1 MPSFACN
8 TVFWGCIPVNVP
20 VVMKKIV
27 VSVLIA
33 FTLVSSANAAKATP
47 PLEALL
53 PAGTVLVLAAPN
65 YASAKKHFKASASGR
80 FWDSAEFKPF
90 RKKLAAGF
98 EANVMAEI
106 EEELA
111 IDFDAF
117 EKMASGSVA
126 LAVVPG
132 QDAGEE
138 PALLLLLDAGRK
150 SVTLRRALSRLERDW
165 KKDDREVSET
175 EIGGVDFTTVSD
187 PEGDQ
192 QVHIGRV
199 GAQLFVGT
207 KSAQIEGVL
216 ARLNGK
222 GSGTLAD
229 NPAFAAD
236 HGAVLKG
243 ADFYVWANPG
253 AVLPQLLDNLPDG
266 AELGIDFGEVVGALG
281 INGLGTFAMAYS
293 ERPSGAHYEL
303 FIGLPKANRKGLF
316 SLLETK
322 QADASPPPF
331 VPANVGGFLRWR
343 LNMDA
348 AWKNLEKLLL
358 ELSPDVANM
367 VEFTVGLLG
376 KDKDSNFDFKKS
388 FLNNFGDDLIL
399 YQMPPKSSAL
409 NDIGAGPIVVLVK
422 SPNPDE
428 LIKGIGAVP
437 GILPPPLNEAAM
449 LPRRLGDHTVYS
461 FELAEFPDPSTG
473 ELVKM
478 ELLLAARDGY
488 MAVSTDADLLQM
500 FLDGKTMGSLAKRDG
515 LATAA
520 TSVGGMDSG
529 FFSYQNDRDM
539 VLSTM
544 DTLRDNADQF
554 DMIFSMIP
562 MDGFGEVSLS
572 EWLDFSLLPTGSKIA
587 KYFDFTVYGAETNDR
602 GISLKMFSPRPA
614 TLKR

>member
-1 MPSFACN
+1 
-8 TVFWGCIPVNVP
+8 
-20 VVMKKIV
+20 MKKIIV
-27 VSVLIA
+27 HALIS
-33 FTLVSSANAAKATP
+33 FTLILSAEAAEDTKS
-47 PLEALL
+47 LEALL
-53 PAGTVLVLAAPN
+53 PAETVLVMAAPN
-65 YASAKKHFKASASGR
+65 YASAKKHFKGGAAAR

-90 RKKLAAGF
+90 RKKLVNGF
-98 EANVMAEI
+98 EENVLVTI

-111 IDFDAF
+111 IDFEAF
-117 EKMASGSVA
+117 EEMASGPVA

-132 QDAGEE
+132 LAAGEE

-150 SVTLRRALSRLERDW
+150 SFALRRTLSRMEREW
-165 KKDDREVSET
+165 KKADRKVSET
-175 EIGGVDFTTVSD
+175 EIGGVDFTTLSE
-187 PEGDQ
+187 PEGNRQ
-192 QVHIGRV
+192 MHVGRV
-199 GAQLFVGT
+199 GAQLIIGT
-207 KSAQIEGVL
+207 KPAQIEGVL

-222 GSGTLAD
+222 GDGTLAD
-229 NPAFAAD
+229 NAAFAAS
-236 HGAVLKG
+236 HSALLKE
-243 ADFYVWANPG
+243 ADFYVWANPS

-266 AELGIDFGEVVGALG
+266 AELGIDFGEVVSALG
-281 INGLGTFAMAYS
+281 IKGLGTFAMAYS

-303 FIGLPKANRKGLF
+303 FIGLPKAKRKGLF
-316 SLLETK
+316 GLLETK
-322 QADASPPPF
+322 RADASPPPF

-343 LNMDA
+343 LDMDA
-348 AWKNLEKLLL
+348 AWKNLDKLLL

-376 KDKDSNFDFKKS
+376 KDKDANFDFRKS

-399 YQMPPKSSAL
+399 YQMPPKGTAL
-409 NDIGAGPIVVLVK
+409 NGIGAGPIVVLVK

-437 GILPPPLNEAAM
+437 GILPPPLNETAM

-488 MAVSTDADLLQM
+488 MAVATDTDLLQV
-500 FLDGKTMGSLAKRDG
+500 FLDGKTSSSLAKRDG

-520 TSVGGMDSG
+520 ASVGGMDSG
-529 FFSYQNDRDM
+529 IFGYQNDRNM
-539 VLSTM
+539 VLNTM

-554 DMIFSMIP
+554 DMILSMIP
-562 MDGFGEVSLS
+562 TDGFGEVSLS

>member
-1 MPSFACN
+1 
-8 TVFWGCIPVNVP
+8 
-20 VVMKKIV
+20 MKKIV

-111 IDFDAF
+111 IDFEAF

-126 LAVVPG
+126 LAVLPG

-216 ARLNGK
+216 A
-222 GSGTLAD
+222 
-229 NPAFAAD
+229 AD

-266 AELGIDFGEVVGALG
+266 AELGIDFGEVVGTLG

-520 TSVGGMDSG
+520 ASVGGMDSG
-529 FFSYQNDRDM
+529 IFGYQNDRDM
-539 VLSTM
+539 VLSTI
-544 DTLRDNADQF
+544 DTLRDNTDQF
-554 DMIFSMIP
+554 DMILSMIP
-562 MDGFGEVSLS
+562 MDDLGEVSLG

>member
-1 MPSFACN
+1 
-8 TVFWGCIPVNVP
+8 
-20 VVMKKIV
+20 MKKIV
-27 VSVLIA
+27 VSILVG
-33 FTLVSSANAAKATP
+33 FTLVSSAKAAKAAP
-47 PLEALL
+47 SLEALL
-53 PAGTVLVLAAPN
+53 PAETVLVVAAPN
-65 YASAKKHFKASASGR
+65 YASAKKHFKDSASGQ

-90 RKKLAAGF
+90 RKKLADGF
-98 EANVMAEI
+98 EANVLAGI

-111 IDFDAF
+111 IDFEAF
-117 EKMASGSVA
+117 EKMASGPVA

-150 SVTLRRALSRLERDW
+150 SVTLRRTLSRLERDW
-165 KKDDREVSET
+165 RKNDREVSET

-187 PEGDQ
+187 PEGDR

-199 GAQLFVGT
+199 GAQLVVGT

-222 GSGTLAD
+222 GAGALAG

-236 HGAVLKG
+236 HGAVLRG

-266 AELGIDFGEVVGALG
+266 AEVGIDFGEVVGALG
-281 INGLGTFAMAYS
+281 IDGLGTLAMAYS
-293 ERPSGAHYEL
+293 ERPDGAHSEL
-303 FIGLPKANRKGLF
+303 FIGLPKAKRKGLF
-316 SLLETK
+316 GLLETK
-322 QADASPPPF
+322 RADTSPPPF
-331 VPANVGGFLRWR
+331 VPANVGAFSRWR
-343 LNMDA
+343 LDMDA
-348 AWKNLEKLLL
+348 AWKNLEKLML

-376 KDKDSNFDFKKS
+376 KDKDSNFDFRKS
-388 FLNNFGDDLIL
+388 FLNNFGDDLIV
-399 YQMPPKSSAL
+399 YQMPPKGTAL
-409 NDIGAGPIVVLVK
+409 NDIGAGPMVVLVK

-428 LIKGIGAVP
+428 LIKGVGAVP

-478 ELLLAARDGY
+478 ELLLAARNGY
-488 MAVSTDADLLQM
+488 MAAATDADLLQA
-500 FLDGKTMGSLAKRDG
+500 FLDGKTNGGLAKRDG
-515 LATAA
+515 LAAA
-520 TSVGGMDSG
+520 TVLVGGMDSG
-529 FFSYQNDRDM
+529 FFGYQNDRDM

-544 DTLRDNADQF
+544 NTLRDNADQF

-562 MDGFGEVSLS
+562 TDGFGEVSLS

-587 KYFDFTVYGAETNDR
+587 KYFDFTVYGAETDDR
-602 GISLKMFSPRPA
+602 GISLKTFSPRQA

>member
-1 MPSFACN
+1 
-8 TVFWGCIPVNVP
+8 
-20 VVMKKIV
+20 MKKIV
-27 VSVLIA
+27 VSILVG
-33 FTLVSSANAAKATP
+33 FTLVSSAKAAKAAP
-47 PLEALL
+47 SLEALL
-53 PAGTVLVLAAPN
+53 PAETVLVVAAPN
-65 YASAKKHFKASASGR
+65 YASAKKHFKDSASGQ

-90 RKKLAAGF
+90 RKKLADGF
-98 EANVMAEI
+98 EANVLAGI

-111 IDFDAF
+111 IDFEAF
-117 EKMASGSVA
+117 EEMASGPVA

-150 SVTLRRALSRLERDW
+150 SVTLRRTLSRLERDW
-165 KKDDREVSET
+165 RKGDREVSET

-187 PEGDQ
+187 PEGDR

-199 GAQLFVGT
+199 GAQLVVGT

-222 GSGTLAD
+222 GAGTLAG

-236 HGAVLKG
+236 HGAVLRG

-266 AELGIDFGEVVGALG
+266 AEVGIDFGEVVGALG
-281 INGLGTFAMAYS
+281 IDGLGTLAMAYS
-293 ERPSGAHYEL
+293 ERPDGAHSEL
-303 FIGLPKANRKGLF
+303 FIGLPKAKRKGLF
-316 SLLETK
+316 GLLETK
-322 QADASPPPF
+322 RADTSPPPF
-331 VPANVGGFLRWR
+331 VPANVGAFSRWR
-343 LNMDA
+343 LDMDA
-348 AWKNLEKLLL
+348 AWKNLEKLML

-376 KDKDSNFDFKKS
+376 KDKDSNFDFRKS
-388 FLNNFGDDLIL
+388 FLNNFGDDLII
-399 YQMPPKSSAL
+399 YQMPPKGTAL
-409 NDIGAGPIVVLVK
+409 NDIGAGPMVVLVK

-478 ELLLAARDGY
+478 ELLLAARNGY
-488 MAVSTDADLLQM
+488 MAAATDADLLQA
-500 FLDGKTMGSLAKRDG
+500 FLDGKTNGGLAKRDG
-515 LATAA
+515 LAAA
-520 TSVGGMDSG
+520 TILVGGMDSG
-529 FFSYQNDRDM
+529 FFGYQNDRDM

-562 MDGFGEVSLS
+562 TDGFGEVSLS

-587 KYFDFTVYGAETNDR
+587 KYFDFTVYGAETDDR
-602 GISLKMFSPRPA
+602 GISLKTFSPRQA

>member
-1 MPSFACN
+1 
-8 TVFWGCIPVNVP
+8 
-20 VVMKKIV
+20 MKKIV
-27 VSVLIA
+27 VSILVG
-33 FTLVSSANAAKATP
+33 FTLVSSAKAAKAAP
-47 PLEALL
+47 SLEALL
-53 PAGTVLVLAAPN
+53 PAETVLVVAAPN
-65 YASAKKHFKASASGR
+65 YASAKKHFKASASGQ

-90 RKKLAAGF
+90 RKKLADGF
-98 EANVMAEI
+98 EANVLAGI

-111 IDFDAF
+111 IDFEAF
-117 EKMASGSVA
+117 EEMASGPVA

-138 PALLLLLDAGRK
+138 PALLMLLDAGRK
-150 SVTLRRALSRLERDW
+150 SVTLRRTLSRLERDW
-165 KKDDREVSET
+165 RKNDREVSET
-175 EIGGVDFTTVSD
+175 EIGGVDFTTVRD
-187 PEGDQ
+187 PEGDR

-199 GAQLFVGT
+199 GAQLVVGT

-222 GSGTLAD
+222 GAGALAG

-236 HGAVLKG
+236 HGAVLRG

-266 AELGIDFGEVVGALG
+266 AEVGIDFGEVVGALG
-281 INGLGTFAMAYS
+281 IDGLGTLAMAYS
-293 ERPSGAHYEL
+293 ERPDGAHSEL
-303 FIGLPKANRKGLF
+303 FIGLPKAKRKGLF
-316 SLLETK
+316 GLLETK
-322 QADASPPPF
+322 RADTSPPPF
-331 VPANVGGFLRWR
+331 VPANVGAFSRWR
-343 LNMDA
+343 LDMDA
-348 AWKNLEKLLL
+348 AWKNLEKLML

-376 KDKDSNFDFKKS
+376 KDKDSNFDFRKS
-388 FLNNFGDDLIL
+388 FLNNFGDDLII
-399 YQMPPKSSAL
+399 YQMPPKGTAL
-409 NDIGAGPIVVLVK
+409 NDIGAGPMVVLVK

-449 LPRRLGDHTVYS
+449 LPRRLGDHTVYG

-478 ELLLAARDGY
+478 ELLLAARNGY
-488 MAVSTDADLLQM
+488 MAAATDADLLQA
-500 FLDGKTMGSLAKRDG
+500 FLDGKTNGGLAKRDG
-515 LATAA
+515 LAAA
-520 TSVGGMDSG
+520 TVLVGGMDSG
-529 FFSYQNDRDM
+529 FFGYQNDRDM

-562 MDGFGEVSLS
+562 TDGFGEVSLS

-587 KYFDFTVYGAETNDR
+587 KYFDFTVYGAETDDR
-602 GISLKMFSPRPA
+602 GISLKTFSPRQA

>member
-1 MPSFACN
+1 
-8 TVFWGCIPVNVP
+8 
-20 VVMKKIV
+20 MKKIIV
-27 VSVLIA
+27 PALIS
-33 FTLVSSANAAKATP
+33 FTLILSAEAAEDTKS
-47 PLEALL
+47 LEALL
-53 PAGTVLVLAAPN
+53 PAETVLVMAAPN
-65 YASAKKHFKASASGR
+65 YTSAKKHFKGGAAAR

-90 RKKLAAGF
+90 RKKLVNGF
-98 EANVMAEI
+98 EENLLVRI

-111 IDFDAF
+111 IDFEAF
-117 EKMASGSVA
+117 EEMASGPVA

-132 QDAGEE
+132 QAAGEE

-150 SVTLRRALSRLERDW
+150 SFALRRTLSRMERDW
-165 KKDDREVSET
+165 KKADRKVSET
-175 EIGGVDFTTVSD
+175 EIGGVEFTTLSE
-187 PEGDQ
+187 PEGNRQ
-192 QVHIGRV
+192 MHVGRV
-199 GAQLFVGT
+199 GAQLIIGT
-207 KSAQIEGVL
+207 KPAQIEGVL

-222 GSGTLAD
+222 GDGTLAD
-229 NPAFAAD
+229 NAAFAAS
-236 HGAVLKG
+236 HSALLKE
-243 ADFYVWANPG
+243 ADFYVWANPS

-266 AELGIDFGEVVGALG
+266 AELGIDFGEVVSALG
-281 INGLGTFAMAYS
+281 IKGLGTFAMAYS

-303 FIGLPKANRKGLF
+303 FIGLPKAKRKGLF
-316 SLLETK
+316 GLLETK
-322 QADASPPPF
+322 RADASPPPF

-343 LNMDA
+343 LDMDA
-348 AWKNLEKLLL
+348 AWKNLDKLLL

-376 KDKDSNFDFKKS
+376 KDKDANFDFRKS

-399 YQMPPKSSAL
+399 YQMPPKGTAL
-409 NDIGAGPIVVLVK
+409 NGIGAGPIVVLVK

-437 GILPPPLNEAAM
+437 GILPPPLNETAM

-488 MAVSTDADLLQM
+488 MAVATDTDLLQV
-500 FLDGKTMGSLAKRDG
+500 FLDGKTSSSLAKRDG

-520 TSVGGMDSG
+520 ASVGGMDSG
-529 FFSYQNDRDM
+529 IFGYQNDRNM
-539 VLSTM
+539 VLNTM

-554 DMIFSMIP
+554 DMILSMIP
-562 MDGFGEVSLS
+562 TDGFGEVSLS

>member
-1 MPSFACN
+1 
-8 TVFWGCIPVNVP
+8 
-20 VVMKKIV
+20 MKKIV

-529 FFSYQNDRDM
+529 
-539 VLSTM
+539 
-544 DTLRDNADQF
+544 
-554 DMIFSMIP
+554 
-562 MDGFGEVSLS
+562 
-572 EWLDFSLLPTGSKIA
+572 
-587 KYFDFTVYGAETNDR
+587 
-602 GISLKMFSPRPA
+602 
-614 TLKR
+614 

>member
-1 MPSFACN
+1 
-8 TVFWGCIPVNVP
+8 
-20 VVMKKIV
+20 MKKII
-27 VSVLIA
+27 VSVLA
-33 FTLVSSANAAKATP
+33 GLALVSTLKAAKAVPT
-47 PLEALL
+47 LEALL
-53 PAGTVLVLAAPN
+53 PAETVLVMAAPD
-65 YASAKKHFKASASGR
+65 YASAKKHFKASASGL
-80 FWDSAEFKPF
+80 FWDSAEFKLF
-90 RKKLAAGF
+90 RKKLADGF
-98 EANVMAEI
+98 EANVLAKI

-111 IDFDAF
+111 VDFEAF
-117 EKMASGSVA
+117 EEMASGPVA
-126 LAVVPG
+126 LAVVAG
-132 QDAGEE
+132 QAAGEE

-150 SVTLRRALSRLERDW
+150 SATLRRTLSRLERDW
-165 KKDDREVSET
+165 RKDDREVSET
-175 EIGGVDFTTVSD
+175 EIGGVDFTTVRD
-187 PEGDQ
+187 PEGDR

-199 GAQLFVGT
+199 GAQLVVGT

-222 GSGTLAD
+222 GAGALAG

-236 HGAVLKG
+236 HGAVLRG

-266 AELGIDFGEVVGALG
+266 AEVGIDFGEVVGALG
-281 INGLGTFAMAYS
+281 IDGLGTLAMAYS
-293 ERPSGAHYEL
+293 ERPDGAHSEL
-303 FIGLPKANRKGLF
+303 FIGLPKAKRKGLF
-316 SLLETK
+316 GLLETK
-322 QADASPPPF
+322 RADTSPPPF
-331 VPANVGGFLRWR
+331 VPANVGAFSRWR
-343 LNMDA
+343 LDMDA

-376 KDKDSNFDFKKS
+376 KDKDSNFDFRKS
-388 FLNNFGDDLIL
+388 FLNNFGDDLIV
-399 YQMPPKSSAL
+399 YQMPPKGTAL
-409 NDIGAGPIVVLVK
+409 NDIGAGPMVVLVK

-428 LIKGIGAVP
+428 LIKGVGAVP

-478 ELLLAARDGY
+478 ELLLAARNGY
-488 MAVSTDADLLQM
+488 MAAATDADLLQA
-500 FLDGKTMGSLAKRDG
+500 FLDGKTNGGLARRDG
-515 LATAA
+515 LVAATAL
-520 TSVGGMDSG
+520 VGGMDSG
-529 FFSYQNDRDM
+529 FFGYQNDRDM

-562 MDGFGEVSLS
+562 TDGFGEVSLS

-587 KYFDFTVYGAETNDR
+587 KYFDFTVYGAETDDR
-602 GISLKMFSPRPA
+602 GISLKTFSPRPA

>member
-1 MPSFACN
+1 
-8 TVFWGCIPVNVP
+8 
-20 VVMKKIV
+20 MKKIIV
-27 VSVLIA
+27 PALIS
-33 FTLVSSANAAKATP
+33 FTLILSAEAAEDTKS
-47 PLEALL
+47 LEALL
-53 PAGTVLVLAAPN
+53 PAETVLVMAAPN
-65 YASAKKHFKASASGR
+65 YASAKKHFKGGAAAR

-90 RKKLAAGF
+90 RKKLVNGF
-98 EANVMAEI
+98 EENVLVTI

-111 IDFDAF
+111 IDFEAF
-117 EKMASGSVA
+117 EEMASGPVA

-132 QDAGEE
+132 LAAGEE

-150 SVTLRRALSRLERDW
+150 SFALRRTLSRMEREW
-165 KKDDREVSET
+165 KKADRKVSET
-175 EIGGVDFTTVSD
+175 EIGGVDFTTLSE
-187 PEGDQ
+187 PEGNRQ
-192 QVHIGRV
+192 MHVGRV
-199 GAQLFVGT
+199 GAQLIIGT
-207 KSAQIEGVL
+207 KPAQIEGVL

-222 GSGTLAD
+222 GDGTLAD
-229 NPAFAAD
+229 NEAFAAS
-236 HGAVLKG
+236 HRALLKE
-243 ADFYVWANPG
+243 ADFYVWANPS

-266 AELGIDFGEVVGALG
+266 AELGIDFGEVVSALG
-281 INGLGTFAMAYS
+281 IKGLGTFAMAYS

-316 SLLETK
+316 GLLETK
-322 QADASPPPF
+322 RADASPPPF

-343 LNMDA
+343 LDMDA
-348 AWKNLEKLLL
+348 AWKNLDKLLL

-376 KDKDSNFDFKKS
+376 KDKDANFDFRKS

-399 YQMPPKSSAL
+399 YQMPPKGTAL
-409 NDIGAGPIVVLVK
+409 NGIGAGPIVVLVK

-437 GILPPPLNEAAM
+437 GILPPPLNETAM

-488 MAVSTDADLLQM
+488 MAVATDTDLLQV
-500 FLDGKTMGSLAKRDG
+500 FLDGKTSSSLAKRDG

-520 TSVGGMDSG
+520 ASVGGMDSG
-529 FFSYQNDRDM
+529 IFGYQNDRNM
-539 VLSTM
+539 VLNTM

-554 DMIFSMIP
+554 DMILSMIP
-562 MDGFGEVSLS
+562 TDGFGEVSLS

>member
-1 MPSFACN
+1 
-8 TVFWGCIPVNVP
+8 
-20 VVMKKIV
+20 MKKII

-53 PAGTVLVLAAPN
+53 PAGTVLVVAAPN

-243 ADFYVWANPG
+243 ADFYLWANPG
-253 AVLPQLLDNLPDG
+253 AILPQLLDNLPDG

-388 FLNNFGDDLIL
+388 FLHNFGDDLIV
-399 YQMPPKSSAL
+399 YQMPPKGSAL
-409 NDIGAGPIVVLVK
+409 NDIGAGPMVVLVK

-428 LIKGIGAVP
+428 LIKGVGAVP

-478 ELLLAARDGY
+478 ELLLAARDSY
-488 MAVSTDADLLQM
+488 MAVATDTDLLQM

-529 FFSYQNDRDM
+529 IFGYQNDRGM
-539 VLSTM
+539 VLSTI
-544 DTLRDNADQF
+544 DTLRDNTDQF
-554 DMIFSMIP
+554 DMILSMIP
-562 MDGFGEVSLS
+562 MDDLGEVSLG

>member
-1 MPSFACN
+1 
-8 TVFWGCIPVNVP
+8 
-20 VVMKKIV
+20 MKKIIV
-27 VSVLIA
+27 HALIS
-33 FTLVSSANAAKATP
+33 FTLILSAEAAEDTKS
-47 PLEALL
+47 LEALL
-53 PAGTVLVLAAPN
+53 PAETVLVMAAPN
-65 YASAKKHFKASASGR
+65 YASAKKHFKGGAAAR

-90 RKKLAAGF
+90 RKKLVNGF
-98 EANVMAEI
+98 EENVLVTI

-111 IDFDAF
+111 IDFEAF
-117 EKMASGSVA
+117 EEMASGPVA

-132 QDAGEE
+132 LAAGEE

-150 SVTLRRALSRLERDW
+150 SFALRRTLSRMERDW
-165 KKDDREVSET
+165 KKADRKVSET
-175 EIGGVDFTTVSD
+175 EIGGVDFTTLSE
-187 PEGDQ
+187 PEGNRQ
-192 QVHIGRV
+192 MHVGRV
-199 GAQLFVGT
+199 GAQLIIGT
-207 KSAQIEGVL
+207 KPAQIEGVL

-222 GSGTLAD
+222 GDGTLAD
-229 NPAFAAD
+229 NAAFAAS
-236 HGAVLKG
+236 HSALLKE
-243 ADFYVWANPG
+243 ADFYVWANPS

-266 AELGIDFGEVVGALG
+266 AELGIDFGEVVSALG

-303 FIGLPKANRKGLF
+303 FIGLPKAKRKGLF
-316 SLLETK
+316 GLLETK
-322 QADASPPPF
+322 RADASPPPF

-343 LNMDA
+343 LDMDA
-348 AWKNLEKLLL
+348 AWKNLDKLLL

-388 FLNNFGDDLIL
+388 FLHNFGDDLIV
-399 YQMPPKSSAL
+399 YQMPPKGTAL
-409 NDIGAGPIVVLVK
+409 NDIGAGPMVVLVK

-478 ELLLAARDGY
+478 ELLLAARNGY
-488 MAVSTDADLLQM
+488 MAAATDADLLQA
-500 FLDGKTMGSLAKRDG
+500 FLDGKTNGGLAKRDG
-515 LATAA
+515 LAAA
-520 TSVGGMDSG
+520 TALVGGMDSG
-529 FFSYQNDRDM
+529 FFGYQNDRDM

-562 MDGFGEVSLS
+562 TDGFGEVSLS

-587 KYFDFTVYGAETNDR
+587 KYFDFTVYGAETDDR
-602 GISLKMFSPRPA
+602 GISLKTFSPRQA

>member
-1 MPSFACN
+1 
-8 TVFWGCIPVNVP
+8 
-20 VVMKKIV
+20 MKKII

-53 PAGTVLVLAAPN
+53 PAGTVLVVAAPN

-437 GILPPPLNEAAM
+437 GILPPPLNETAM

-461 FELAEFPDPSTG
+461 FQLAEFPDPSTG

-478 ELLLAARDGY
+478 ELLLAARDSY
-488 MAVSTDADLLQM
+488 MAVATDTDLLQM

-529 FFSYQNDRDM
+529 IFGYQNDRDM
-539 VLSTM
+539 VLSTI
-544 DTLRDNADQF
+544 DTLRDNTDQF
-554 DMIFSMIP
+554 DMILSMIP
-562 MDGFGEVSLS
+562 MDDLGEVSLG

>member
-1 MPSFACN
+1 
-8 TVFWGCIPVNVP
+8 
-20 VVMKKIV
+20 MKKIV
-27 VSVLIA
+27 VSILVG
-33 FTLVSSANAAKATP
+33 FTLVSSAKAAKAAP
-47 PLEALL
+47 SLEALL
-53 PAGTVLVLAAPN
+53 PAETVLVVAAPN
-65 YASAKKHFKASASGR
+65 YASAKKHFKDSASGQ

-90 RKKLAAGF
+90 RKKLADGF
-98 EANVMAEI
+98 EANVLAGI

-111 IDFDAF
+111 IDFEAF
-117 EKMASGSVA
+117 EEMASGPVA

-138 PALLLLLDAGRK
+138 PALLMLLDAGRK
-150 SVTLRRALSRLERDW
+150 SVTLRRTLSRLERDW
-165 KKDDREVSET
+165 RKNDREVSET

-187 PEGDQ
+187 PEGDR

-199 GAQLFVGT
+199 GAQLVVGT

-222 GSGTLAD
+222 GAGALAG

-236 HGAVLKG
+236 HGAVLRG

-266 AELGIDFGEVVGALG
+266 AEVGIDFGEVVGALG
-281 INGLGTFAMAYS
+281 IDGLGTLAMAYS
-293 ERPSGAHYEL
+293 ERPDGAHSEL
-303 FIGLPKANRKGLF
+303 FIGLPKAKRKGLF
-316 SLLETK
+316 GLLETK
-322 QADASPPPF
+322 RADTSPPPF
-331 VPANVGGFLRWR
+331 VPANVGAFSRWR
-343 LNMDA
+343 LDMDA

-376 KDKDSNFDFKKS
+376 KDKDSNFDFRKS
-388 FLNNFGDDLIL
+388 FLNNFGDDLIV
-399 YQMPPKSSAL
+399 YQMPPKGTAL
-409 NDIGAGPIVVLVK
+409 NDIGAGPMVVLVK

-428 LIKGIGAVP
+428 LIQGVGAVP

-478 ELLLAARDGY
+478 ELLLAARNGY
-488 MAVSTDADLLQM
+488 MAAATDADLLQA
-500 FLDGKTMGSLAKRDG
+500 FLDGKTNGGLAKRDG
-515 LATAA
+515 LAAA
-520 TSVGGMDSG
+520 TVLVGGMDSG
-529 FFSYQNDRDM
+529 FFGYQNDRDM

-562 MDGFGEVSLS
+562 TDGFGEVSLS

-587 KYFDFTVYGAETNDR
+587 KYFDFTVYGAETDDR
-602 GISLKMFSPRPA
+602 GISLKTFSPRQA

>member
-1 MPSFACN
+1 
-8 TVFWGCIPVNVP
+8 
-20 VVMKKIV
+20 MKKIV
-27 VSVLIA
+27 VSILVG
-33 FTLVSSANAAKATP
+33 FTLVSSAKAAKAAP
-47 PLEALL
+47 SLEALL
-53 PAGTVLVLAAPN
+53 PAETVLVVAAPN
-65 YASAKKHFKASASGR
+65 YASAKKHFKDSASGQ

-90 RKKLAAGF
+90 RKKLADGF
-98 EANVMAEI
+98 EANVLAGI

-111 IDFDAF
+111 IDFEAF
-117 EKMASGSVA
+117 EEMASGPVA

-150 SVTLRRALSRLERDW
+150 SVTLRRTLSRLERDW
-165 KKDDREVSET
+165 RKDDREVSET
-175 EIGGVDFTTVSD
+175 EIGGVDFTTVRD
-187 PEGDQ
+187 PEGDR

-199 GAQLFVGT
+199 GAQLVVGT

-222 GSGTLAD
+222 GAGALAG

-236 HGAVLKG
+236 HGAVLRG

-266 AELGIDFGEVVGALG
+266 AEVGIDFGEVVGALG
-281 INGLGTFAMAYS
+281 IDGLGTLAMAYS
-293 ERPSGAHYEL
+293 ERPDGAHSEL
-303 FIGLPKANRKGLF
+303 FIGLPKAKRKGLF
-316 SLLETK
+316 GLLETK
-322 QADASPPPF
+322 RADTSPPPF
-331 VPANVGGFLRWR
+331 VPANVGAFSRWR
-343 LNMDA
+343 LDMDA

-376 KDKDSNFDFKKS
+376 KDKDSNFDFRKS
-388 FLNNFGDDLIL
+388 FLNNFGDDLIV
-399 YQMPPKSSAL
+399 YQMPPKDTAL
-409 NDIGAGPIVVLVK
+409 NDIGAGPMVVLVK

-428 LIKGIGAVP
+428 LIKGVGAVP

-449 LPRRLGDHTVYS
+449 LPRRLGDHTVYG

-478 ELLLAARDGY
+478 ELLLAARNGY
-488 MAVSTDADLLQM
+488 MAAATDADLLQA
-500 FLDGKTMGSLAKRDG
+500 FLDGKTNGGLARRDG
-515 LATAA
+515 LVAATAL
-520 TSVGGMDSG
+520 VGGMDSG
-529 FFSYQNDRDM
+529 FFGYQNDRDM

-562 MDGFGEVSLS
+562 TDGFGEVSLS

-587 KYFDFTVYGAETNDR
+587 KYFDFTVYGAETDDR
-602 GISLKMFSPRPA
+602 GISLKTFSPRQA

>member
-1 MPSFACN
+1 
-8 TVFWGCIPVNVP
+8 
-20 VVMKKIV
+20 MKKIV
-27 VSVLIA
+27 VSILVG
-33 FTLVSSANAAKATP
+33 FTLVSSAKAAKAAP
-47 PLEALL
+47 SLEALL
-53 PAGTVLVLAAPN
+53 PAETVLVVAAPN
-65 YASAKKHFKASASGR
+65 YASAKKHFKDSASGQ

-90 RKKLAAGF
+90 RKKLADGF
-98 EANVMAEI
+98 EANVLAGI

-111 IDFDAF
+111 IDFEAF
-117 EKMASGSVA
+117 EEMASGPVA

-150 SVTLRRALSRLERDW
+150 SATLRRTLSRLERDW
-165 KKDDREVSET
+165 RKDDREVSET
-175 EIGGVDFTTVSD
+175 EIGGVDFTTVRD
-187 PEGDQ
+187 PEGDR

-199 GAQLFVGT
+199 GAQLVVGT

-222 GSGTLAD
+222 GAGALAGS
-229 NPAFAAD
+229 PAFAAD

-243 ADFYVWANPG
+243 ADFYVWANPS

-266 AELGIDFGEVVGALG
+266 AEVGIDFGEVVGALG
-281 INGLGTFAMAYS
+281 IDGLGTLAMAYS
-293 ERPSGAHYEL
+293 ERPDGAHSEL
-303 FIGLPKANRKGLF
+303 FIGLPKAKRKGLF
-316 SLLETK
+316 GLLETK
-322 QADASPPPF
+322 RADTSPPPF
-331 VPANVGGFLRWR
+331 VPANVGAFSRWR
-343 LNMDA
+343 LDMDA

-376 KDKDSNFDFKKS
+376 KDKDSNFDFRKS
-388 FLNNFGDDLIL
+388 FLNNFGDDLIV
-399 YQMPPKSSAL
+399 YQMPPKGTAL
-409 NDIGAGPIVVLVK
+409 NDIGAGPMVVLVK

-428 LIKGIGAVP
+428 LIKGVGAVP

-478 ELLLAARDGY
+478 ELLLAARNGY
-488 MAVSTDADLLQM
+488 MAAATDADLLQA
-500 FLDGKTMGSLAKRDG
+500 FLDGKTNGGLAKRDG
-515 LATAA
+515 LAAA
-520 TSVGGMDSG
+520 TVLVGGMDSG
-529 FFSYQNDRDM
+529 FFGYQNDRDM

-562 MDGFGEVSLS
+562 TDGFGEVSLS

-587 KYFDFTVYGAETNDR
+587 KYFDFTVYGAETDDR
-602 GISLKMFSPRPA
+602 GISLKTFSPRQA

>member
-1 MPSFACN
+1 
-8 TVFWGCIPVNVP
+8 
-20 VVMKKIV
+20 MKKIV
-27 VSVLIA
+27 VSILVG
-33 FTLVSSANAAKATP
+33 FTLVSSAKAAKAAP
-47 PLEALL
+47 SLEALL
-53 PAGTVLVLAAPN
+53 PAETVLVVAAPN
-65 YASAKKHFKASASGR
+65 YASAKKHFKDSASGQ

-90 RKKLAAGF
+90 RKKLADGF
-98 EANVMAEI
+98 EANVLAGI

-111 IDFDAF
+111 IDFEAF
-117 EKMASGSVA
+117 EEMASGPVA

-150 SVTLRRALSRLERDW
+150 SVTLRRTLSRLERDW
-165 KKDDREVSET
+165 RKDDREVSET

-187 PEGDQ
+187 PEGGR

-199 GAQLFVGT
+199 GAQLVVGT
-207 KSAQIEGVL
+207 KSAQVKGVL

-222 GSGTLAD
+222 GAGALAG

-236 HGAVLKG
+236 HGAVLRG

-266 AELGIDFGEVVGALG
+266 AEVGIDFGEVVGALG
-281 INGLGTFAMAYS
+281 IDGLGTLAMAYS
-293 ERPSGAHYEL
+293 ERPDGAHSEL
-303 FIGLPKANRKGLF
+303 FIGLPKAKRKGLF
-316 SLLETK
+316 GLLETK
-322 QADASPPPF
+322 RADTSPPPF
-331 VPANVGGFLRWR
+331 VPANVGAFSRWR
-343 LNMDA
+343 LDMDA

-376 KDKDSNFDFKKS
+376 KDKDSNFDFRKS
-388 FLNNFGDDLIL
+388 FLNNFGDDLIV
-399 YQMPPKSSAL
+399 YQMPPKGTAL
-409 NDIGAGPIVVLVK
+409 NDIGAGPMVVLVK

-428 LIKGIGAVP
+428 LIKGVGAVP

-478 ELLLAARDGY
+478 ELLLAARNGY
-488 MAVSTDADLLQM
+488 MAAATDADLLQA
-500 FLDGKTMGSLAKRDG
+500 FLDGKTNGGLAKRDG
-515 LATAA
+515 LAAA
-520 TSVGGMDSG
+520 TALVGGMDSG
-529 FFSYQNDRDM
+529 FFGYQNDRDM

-562 MDGFGEVSLS
+562 TDGFGEVSLS

-587 KYFDFTVYGAETNDR
+587 KYFDFTVYGAETDDR
-602 GISLKMFSPRPA
+602 GISLKTFSPRQA

>member
-1 MPSFACN
+1 
-8 TVFWGCIPVNVP
+8 
-20 VVMKKIV
+20 MKKIV
-27 VSVLIA
+27 VSILVG
-33 FTLVSSANAAKATP
+33 FTLVSSAKAAKAAP
-47 PLEALL
+47 SLEALL
-53 PAGTVLVLAAPN
+53 PAETVLVVAAPN
-65 YASAKKHFKASASGR
+65 YASAKKHFKDSASGQ

-90 RKKLAAGF
+90 RKKLADGF
-98 EANVMAEI
+98 EANVLAGI

-111 IDFDAF
+111 IDFEAF
-117 EKMASGSVA
+117 EKMASGPVA

-138 PALLLLLDAGRK
+138 PALLMLLDAGRK
-150 SVTLRRALSRLERDW
+150 SVTLRRTLSRLERDW
-165 KKDDREVSET
+165 RKNDREVSET

-187 PEGDQ
+187 PEGDR

-199 GAQLFVGT
+199 GAQLVVGT
-207 KSAQIEGVL
+207 KPAQIEGVL

-222 GSGTLAD
+222 GAGALAG

-236 HGAVLKG
+236 HGAVLRG

-266 AELGIDFGEVVGALG
+266 AEVGIDFGEVVGALG
-281 INGLGTFAMAYS
+281 IDGLGTLAMAYS
-293 ERPSGAHYEL
+293 ERPDGAHSEL
-303 FIGLPKANRKGLF
+303 FIGLPKAKRKGLF
-316 SLLETK
+316 GLLETK
-322 QADASPPPF
+322 RADTSPPPF
-331 VPANVGGFLRWR
+331 VPANVGAFSRWR
-343 LNMDA
+343 LDMDA
-348 AWKNLEKLLL
+348 AWKNLEKLML

-376 KDKDSNFDFKKS
+376 KDKDSNFDFRKS
-388 FLNNFGDDLIL
+388 FLNNFGDDLII
-399 YQMPPKSSAL
+399 YQMPPKGTAL
-409 NDIGAGPIVVLVK
+409 NDIGAGPMVVLVK

-428 LIKGIGAVP
+428 LIKGVGAVP

-478 ELLLAARDGY
+478 ELLLAARNGY
-488 MAVSTDADLLQM
+488 MAAATDADLLQA
-500 FLDGKTMGSLAKRDG
+500 FLDGKTNGGLAKRDG
-515 LATAA
+515 LAAA
-520 TSVGGMDSG
+520 TVLVGGMDSG
-529 FFSYQNDRDM
+529 FFGYQNDRDM

-562 MDGFGEVSLS
+562 TDGFGEVSLS

-587 KYFDFTVYGAETNDR
+587 KYFDFTVYGAETDDR
-602 GISLKMFSPRPA
+602 GISLKTFSPRQA

>member
-1 MPSFACN
+1 
-8 TVFWGCIPVNVP
+8 
-20 VVMKKIV
+20 MKKIV
-27 VSVLIA
+27 VSILVG
-33 FTLVSSANAAKATP
+33 FTLVLSAKAAKAAP
-47 PLEALL
+47 SLEALL
-53 PAGTVLVLAAPN
+53 PAETVLVVAAPN
-65 YASAKKHFKASASGR
+65 YASAKKHFKDSASGQ

-90 RKKLAAGF
+90 RKKLADGF
-98 EANVMAEI
+98 EANVLAGI

-111 IDFDAF
+111 IDFEAF
-117 EKMASGSVA
+117 EEMASGPVA

-150 SVTLRRALSRLERDW
+150 SVTLRRTLSRLERDW
-165 KKDDREVSET
+165 RKNDREVSET

-187 PEGDQ
+187 PEGDR

-199 GAQLFVGT
+199 GAQLVVGT

-222 GSGTLAD
+222 GAGALAG

-236 HGAVLKG
+236 HGAVLRG

-266 AELGIDFGEVVGALG
+266 AEVGIDFGEVVGALG
-281 INGLGTFAMAYS
+281 IDGLGTLAMAYS
-293 ERPSGAHYEL
+293 ERPDGAHSEL
-303 FIGLPKANRKGLF
+303 FIGLPKAKRKGLF
-316 SLLETK
+316 GLLETK
-322 QADASPPPF
+322 RADTSPPPF
-331 VPANVGGFLRWR
+331 VPANVGAFSRWR
-343 LNMDA
+343 LDMDA

-376 KDKDSNFDFKKS
+376 KDKDSNFDFRKS
-388 FLNNFGDDLIL
+388 FLNNFGDDLII
-399 YQMPPKSSAL
+399 YQMPPKGTAL
-409 NDIGAGPIVVLVK
+409 NDIGAGPMVVLVK

-428 LIKGIGAVP
+428 LIKGVGAVP

-478 ELLLAARDGY
+478 ELLLAARNGY
-488 MAVSTDADLLQM
+488 MAAATDADLLQA
-500 FLDGKTMGSLAKRDG
+500 FLDGKTNGGLAKRDG
-515 LATAA
+515 LAAA
-520 TSVGGMDSG
+520 TILVGGMDSG
-529 FFSYQNDRDM
+529 FFGYQNDRDM

-562 MDGFGEVSLS
+562 TDGFGEVSLS

-587 KYFDFTVYGAETNDR
+587 KYFDFTVYGAETDDR
-602 GISLKMFSPRPA
+602 GISLKTFSPRQA

>member
-1 MPSFACN
+1 
-8 TVFWGCIPVNVP
+8 
-20 VVMKKIV
+20 MKKIV

-529 FFSYQNDRDM
+529 IFGYQNDRDM
-539 VLSTM
+539 VLSTI
-544 DTLRDNADQF
+544 DTLRDNTDQF
-554 DMIFSMIP
+554 DMILSMIP
-562 MDGFGEVSLS
+562 MDDLGEVSLG

>member
-1 MPSFACN
+1 
-8 TVFWGCIPVNVP
+8 
-20 VVMKKIV
+20 MKKIV
-27 VSVLIA
+27 VSILVG
-33 FTLVSSANAAKATP
+33 FTLVSSAKAAKAAP
-47 PLEALL
+47 SLEALL
-53 PAGTVLVLAAPN
+53 PAETVLVVAAPN
-65 YASAKKHFKASASGR
+65 YASAKKHFKDSASGQ

-90 RKKLAAGF
+90 RKKLADGF
-98 EANVMAEI
+98 EANVLAGI

-111 IDFDAF
+111 IDFEAF
-117 EKMASGSVA
+117 EKMASGPVA

-138 PALLLLLDAGRK
+138 PALLMLLDAGRK
-150 SVTLRRALSRLERDW
+150 SVTLRRTLSRLERDW
-165 KKDDREVSET
+165 RKNDREVSET

-187 PEGDQ
+187 PEGDR

-199 GAQLFVGT
+199 GAQLVVGT

-222 GSGTLAD
+222 GAGALAGS
-229 NPAFAAD
+229 PAFAAD
-236 HGAVLKG
+236 HGAVLRG

-266 AELGIDFGEVVGALG
+266 AEVGIDFGEVVGALG
-281 INGLGTFAMAYS
+281 IDGLGTLAMAYS
-293 ERPSGAHYEL
+293 ERPDGAHSEL
-303 FIGLPKANRKGLF
+303 FIGLPKAKRKGLF
-316 SLLETK
+316 GLLETK
-322 QADASPPPF
+322 RADTSPPPF
-331 VPANVGGFLRWR
+331 VPANVGAFSRWR
-343 LNMDA
+343 LDMDA
-348 AWKNLEKLLL
+348 AWKNLEKLML

-376 KDKDSNFDFKKS
+376 KDKDSNFDFRKS
-388 FLNNFGDDLIL
+388 FLNNFGDDLII
-399 YQMPPKSSAL
+399 YQMPPKDTAL
-409 NDIGAGPIVVLVK
+409 NDIGAGPMVVLVK

-428 LIKGIGAVP
+428 LIKGVGAVP

-478 ELLLAARDGY
+478 ELLLAARNGY
-488 MAVSTDADLLQM
+488 MAAATDADLLQA
-500 FLDGKTMGSLAKRDG
+500 FLDGKTNGGLAKRDG
-515 LATAA
+515 LAAA
-520 TSVGGMDSG
+520 TVLVGGMDSG
-529 FFSYQNDRDM
+529 FFGYQNDRDM

-562 MDGFGEVSLS
+562 TDGFGEVSLS

-587 KYFDFTVYGAETNDR
+587 KYFDFTVYGAETDDR
-602 GISLKMFSPRPA
+602 GISLKTFSPRQA